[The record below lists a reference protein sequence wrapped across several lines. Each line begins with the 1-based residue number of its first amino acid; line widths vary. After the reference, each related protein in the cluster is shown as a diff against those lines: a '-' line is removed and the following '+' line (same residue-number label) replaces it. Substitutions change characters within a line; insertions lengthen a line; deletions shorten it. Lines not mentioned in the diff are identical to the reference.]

1 MNNKK
6 EKEAMANM
14 QPMTHDPRGS
24 LRDGAKPDSFTGDSR
39 SRWNDTRESSKEFI
53 DPRGSLRDGA
63 KPDSFAGDP
72 KGHDRFSGAQ
82 GDPRGPL
89 RDDTRRRS
97 KSVDGRRYSK
107 TYDCYDSDDAPI
119 STRSARKSYLDDSVG
134 RYSSKNSE
142 FSMFMVER
150 ENEKSKA
157 EVEKLRDHKIK
168 LIEELKNKIRESK
181 KYKKKILECS
191 NYYGEKLKKTEDEN
205 KYMKHMFEKKI
216 TKYEN
221 KNKEYYDLV
230 EGLKKKI
237 EDISLVNSTQ
247 KDLLYRKEKNE
258 KFILKNLKKAE
269 DDKKYNFQ
277 KKEKMEILVKDLSEK
292 IATLQKIKDNNLVDD
307 NADMRKEY
315 EIIIEKLSKEK
326 NELFEKYKNLVTNSN
341 KNVDYLNSMAM
352 KTKDLN
358 EEISRFKIK
367 TKEMQTKLAANQDI
381 VDKTM
386 ADKDKIEKSLSMKF
400 INIETQNEELEKLK
414 VSNMIEIEK
423 LKDMNDDLRKRMSL
437 EIRTKEYEFKN
448 ILENSMIEIKERYIL
463 EKENY
468 TNEIKNKTDEILFKK
483 TKDIEFLKEK
493 HAIDMD
499 RITKMHE
506 VEIIKLKSEILQ

>member
-1 MNNKK
+1 M
-6 EKEAMANM
+6 
-14 QPMTHDPRGS
+14 
-24 LRDGAKPDSFTGDSR
+24 
-39 SRWNDTRESSKEFI
+39 
-53 DPRGSLRDGA
+53 
-63 KPDSFAGDP
+63 
-72 KGHDRFSGAQ
+72 
-82 GDPRGPL
+82 
-89 RDDTRRRS
+89 
-97 KSVDGRRYSK
+97 
-107 TYDCYDSDDAPI
+107 
-119 STRSARKSYLDDSVG
+119 
-134 RYSSKNSE
+134 
-142 FSMFMVER
+142 
-150 ENEKSKA
+150 
-157 EVEKLRDHKIK
+157 
-168 LIEELKNKIRESK
+168 
-181 KYKKKILECS
+181 
-191 NYYGEKLKKTEDEN
+191 
-205 KYMKHMFEKKI
+205 
-216 TKYEN
+216 
-221 KNKEYYDLV
+221 
-230 EGLKKKI
+230 KKKI